1 MPQPKLLDA
10 KRKSIEALLREGRS
24 MRSIA
29 REVGVAEGT
38 VSNVATR
45 LPAAE
50 RTTVDLASRAIA
62 EQRDLWRAKYEEAVK
77 QLEQRQEELDIRR
90 SLDEYRKYLAPIG
103 IDIKKNHTKHDAMPI
118 IVASDWHGD
127 EVIDGRSIGNV
138 NEFNAAVFTYRSKRF
153 WKYTAKLVKILSQD
167 SDIDTV
173 VLALLGDFMSGWIHP
188 DLIQTNSS
196 TPPEMIL
203 KLLDNFT
210 GGLEFLLKELPD
222 KKIHIVGAVGNH
234 SRITMKP
241 EHKNRVGKSY
251 EGLLYELLVRY
262 FAAKGETRIVWQLP
276 TGYFNW
282 VTLYGKRIRFHHG
295 DNIRYA
301 GGVGGIEIPLRK
313 AIAQWNKAQ
322 HADLDVMGHWHTR
335 LMGSTYVVNGG
346 LVGYSQF
353 SEAIKCDFE
362 TARQAC
368 FLMHH
373 KFGKTAEYP
382 LILQDD
388 PR

>member
-1 MPQPKLLDA
+1 MATPKLAEL
-10 KRKSIEALLREGRS
+10 KRELIEHYLREGKTHRE
-24 MRSIA
+24 IA
-29 REVGVAEGT
+29 KAVGVSQGT
-38 VSNVATR
+38 VGNI
-45 LPAAE
+45 AADIPVEE
-50 RTTVDLASRAIA
+50 RTKVDVASRAVA
-62 EQRDLWRAKYEEAVK
+62 DQRDEWKAKYEDAIR
-77 QLEQRQEELDIRR
+77 QLQQRQEELDLRR
-90 SLDEYRKYLAPIG
+90 SLAEYQKFLAPIG
-103 IDIKKNHTKHDAMPI
+103 IDIKKNHTKHDATPI

-127 EVIDGRSIGNV
+127 EVIDPASINGV
-138 NEFNAAVFTYRSKRF
+138 NEFNAAVFTSRSKRF
-153 WKYTAKLVKILSQD
+153 WKYAAKLVKILSQD

-188 DLIQTNSS
+188 DLIQTNSC

-203 KLLDNFT
+203 RLLDNFT

-234 SRITMKP
+234 SRITIKP

-251 EGLLYELLVRY
+251 EGLLYELLMRY
-262 FAAKGETRIVWQLP
+262 FSAKGEKRIVWQLP

-282 VTLYGKRIRFHHG
+282 MTLYGKRIRFHHG
-295 DNIRYA
+295 DSIKYQ

-313 AIAQWNKAQ
+313 AIAAWNRAQ
-322 HADLDVMGHWHTR
+322 SADLDVMGHWHQR
-335 LMGSTYVVNGG
+335 LTGSSYIVNGS

-353 SEAIKCDFE
+353 SEAIKCDYE

-368 FLMHH
+368 FLLHSRW
-373 KFGKTAEYP
+373 GKTAEYP
-382 LILQDD
+382 IVVQDD